1 MELTN
6 IEKAAIV
13 NNAIKAV
20 VTGIYTLQISL
31 ISENASESPNQN
43 NIDSINQQI
52 ADQEL
57 KKSALMIEYAKLTE
71 EENV

>member
-13 NNAIKAV
+13 NAAIKAV
-20 VTGIYTLQISL
+20 VTGIYTLEISL

-43 NIDSINQQI
+43 NIDSITQQI

-57 KKSALMIEYAKLTE
+57 KKSALMAEYAKLIE
-71 EENV
+71 E